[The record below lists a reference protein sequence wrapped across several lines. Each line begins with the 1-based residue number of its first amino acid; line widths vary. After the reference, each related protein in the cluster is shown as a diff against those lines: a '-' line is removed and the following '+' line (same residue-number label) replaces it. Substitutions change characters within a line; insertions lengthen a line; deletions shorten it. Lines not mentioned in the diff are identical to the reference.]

1 MLRSTLYSI
10 LVLITVLAHQSC
22 TRKGMDSSNEKPLIT
37 SISEDGTFLTNP
49 LLDCDIELNYLP
61 PFREEIDSLVKAC
74 IKDGRAKRV
83 SVYFRQLDNGY
94 SFAINRSEQFNP
106 GSLFKVAEAAYI
118 LREFGDKSDFDSP
131 QIKFPEYHFKQDSAA
146 GFRSTLELGKTYSVK
161 KLVETMLIHSDNEAR
176 QLLLQWVG
184 RKRLWKEVF
193 SDLGITIR
201 TGSGKT
207 DLLTAQD
214 YSTLFRVLY
223 NASYLNKHQ
232 SNYILELLT
241 KTSYKDGIRSAIDDQ
256 LTPIASKFGY
266 KKGLSNVQLH
276 ESSIVYLASQP
287 FLITVMTE
295 GQDTDELAIL
305 MKRITEMAY
314 RRNKEIDVSPIEEN
328 IYRRMRKSSYRF
340 VSPLVDCSDNLN
352 ELEPFRVKVE
362 ALVSELEHKPEI
374 SDISLV
380 FRHLTN
386 GKSFGINE
394 HDRYEAAS
402 IMKLPVAMSILKTS
416 ETNPELLQKTILYDT
431 RFEGRTPNIV
441 DYQLELNKSY
451 TVRELIKRTIIY
463 SDNDAIALLSVLDST
478 EILYQQMLND
488 LGIGNE
494 TNPFGICIGNAS
506 PAELSLIL
514 RVLYNATY
522 LNRENSEY
530 ILKTLTRT
538 RFSEGIRA
546 GIDPNVMVAS
556 KFGERGTNYSTRANY
571 QLHECGIIYH
581 EDNPYILT
589 IMTKG
594 TNLEVQAKA
603 IARISELI
611 YGQIDTQIQGV
622 VNHDMKP

>member
-1 MLRSTLYSI
+1 MFRSTLYSI
-10 LVLITVLAHQSC
+10 LVLFSLLAQQSC
-22 TRKGMDSSNEKPLIT
+22 TRKGMDPTNEKPLIT

-61 PFREEIDSLVKAC
+61 PFREEIDSFVKGC
-74 IKDGRAKRV
+74 INNGQANRV

-94 SFAINRSEQFNP
+94 SFGINRSDHFNP
-106 GSLFKVAEAAYI
+106 GSLFKVAEAAYV
-118 LREFGDKSDFDSP
+118 LREVGNKADFDSP
-131 QIKFPEYHFKQDSAA
+131 QIKFPEYHFKQDSAD

-161 KLVETMLIHSDNEAR
+161 ALVETMLIHSDNEAR
-176 QLLLQWVG
+176 QLLLEWLG

-241 KTSYKDGIRSAIDDQ
+241 KTSFKNGIRSAIDGRVI
-256 LTPIASKFGY
+256 PIASKFGY

-295 GQDTDELAIL
+295 GEDTDELAMII
-305 MKRITEMAY
+305 RTITEIAY
-314 RRNKEIDVSPIEEN
+314 NRNKDADSSTEKDN

-374 SDISLV
+374 SNISLV
-380 FRHLTN
+380 FRHLAN

-416 ETNPELLQKTILYDT
+416 ETNPDLLKKPILHDKP
-431 RFEGRTPNIV
+431 FEGRTPNVV
-441 DYQLELNKSY
+441 DFRLELNKTY
-451 TVRELIKRTIIY
+451 TVLELIKRTIIY

-478 EILYQQMLND
+478 EFFHQQMLNE

-494 TNPFGICIGNAS
+494 TNPFGICVGNAS

-538 RFSEGIRA
+538 RFAKGIRA
-546 GIDPNVMVAS
+546 GIDPNIMVAS
-556 KFGERGTNYSTRANY
+556 KFGERGTNFPNHDNY
-571 QLHECGIIYH
+571 QLHECGVIYY
-581 EDNPYILT
+581 ENNPYILVV
-589 IMTKG
+589 MTKG
-594 TNLEVQAKA
+594 SNLEAQAEA
-603 IARISELI
+603 IAKISELV
-611 YGQIDTQIQGV
+611 YEQIDTQIKKAV
-622 VNHDMKP
+622 SHDTIP